1 MESHNTNPLET
12 LAASVSKKKKKTL
25 STSRLSPN
33 SKRKE
38 KPRKRKKNKR
48 RKERRKERKERRTV
62 ERSSRG
68 ASSRRGESRESIG
81 MRGNFKSPSLFS
93 LQVLASVPKLSSVD
107 VQLFDRT
114 RDTTKHIL
122 TRNSPLFISMAD

>member
-48 RKERRKERKERRTV
+48 RKERRKERKKGEQSKGAVV
-62 ERSSRG
+62 ELLLGVARAENLSACEEISR
-68 ASSRRGESRESIG
+68 APLS
-81 MRGNFKSPSLFS
+81 S
-93 LQVLASVPKLSSVD
+93 LQVLASVPKLSSVG

>member
-48 RKERRKERKERRTV
+48 RKERRKERKKGEQSKGAVV
-62 ERSSRG
+62 ELLLGVARAENLSACEEISR
-68 ASSRRGESRESIG
+68 APLS
-81 MRGNFKSPSLFS
+81 S
-93 LQVLASVPKLSSVD
+93 LQVLASVSKLSSVG

>member
-68 ASSRRGESRESIG
+68 VLLGVARAENLSACEEISRAPLS
-81 MRGNFKSPSLFS
+81 S
-93 LQVLASVPKLSSVD
+93 LQVLASVPKLSSVG